1 MGYIVRLISEGAYLI
16 PVDGMIGCTKSRE
29 EAIQEGQFDDFDA
42 ADETAQCFS
51 GGMTRGVDYV
61 IESASTSKWHVVE
74 VTVAE
79 SICPKIK
86 GIEKFVK
93 DGKASLYLTNTTTS
107 DDAMNGFTRYGVSSG
122 ANAILVTNET
132 FSKSKEEIEEYL
144 NNRFGS
150 QWSIQLTPVKT
161 S

>member
-1 MGYIVRLISEGAYLI
+1 MGYIVRLIAEDSSLI
-16 PVDGMIGCTKSRE
+16 PVDGMIGSTDSRE
-29 EAIQEGQFDDFDA
+29 EAIQDA